1 MQTFSIFRFLLLL
14 LLLSHA
20 QTGSDADF
28 CLILL

>member
-14 LLLSHA
+14 LSHI